1 MKRNTLGL
9 MFVLAGSLVAGPA
22 LADGVVRTATLPAA
36 ARQALIQDIGAART
50 STPQSFEALTRIRGR
65 VAELDAAKRGRVAP
79 IALYLKQLGPQTVIP
94 MLEAIAI
101 DGEQRGDL
109 TDTAWAAWRAGLIEA
124 VGGHRD
130 VRAQPVLL
138 AVLEGPESDPMIV
151 RSAAEAVGKLGT
163 DDAVATL
170 VSMATVE
177 GPKRLA
183 VVDGMGACRRAAVAD
198 ALVSVVGGAQSDELA
213 LAAVRSLG
221 DVGNNRAW
229 KTSSVAVWANEQ
241 EAVQS
246 AAAGALVKVLATTG
260 NQGLR
265 KAASNALMVVD
276 YAGTPALLTA
286 AQTSASAEAKAVL
299 EAAAK
304 RFERNPAR

>member
-1 MKRNTLGL
+1 MKRHTLGML
-9 MFVLAGSLVAGPA
+9 FLLAGSLAAGPA
-22 LADGVVRTATLPAA
+22 MAEGVVRTAALPPATRAALLQDIEA
-36 ARQALIQDIGAART
+36 ARV
-50 STPQSFEALTRIRGR
+50 SSPQSFERLARMRGR
-65 VAELDAAKRGRVAP
+65 VAELDAAKRGRLAP
-79 IALYLKQLGPQTVIP
+79 IALYLKQLGPETLLP

-101 DGEQRGDL
+101 DADERGDL

-124 VGGHRD
+124 VGGNRD

-138 AVLEGPESDPMIV
+138 AVLQGPETDAMIV
-151 RSAAEAVGKLGT
+151 RSTAEAVGKLGT
-163 DDAVATL
+163 DEAVAAL
-170 VSMATVE
+170 LPLATTA

-183 VVDGMGACRRAAVAD
+183 VVSGMGACRRAPVAETL
-198 ALVSVVGGAQSDELA
+198 ASLLAGADEELS

-246 AAAGALVKVLATTG
+246 TAASALVNVLATTESATV
-260 NQGLR
+260 R

-286 AQTSASAEAKAVL
+286 AQATAGADTKAVL

-304 RFERNPAR
+304 RFARNPAR